1 MGGILKLFQFTS
13 KQLSIFYESLRR
25 SAAAVQIK
33 WDFYFRHTTHPTD
46 RQVVLKSTLNFL
58 MVLTRVWHPEEGTSL
73 NEIFPVALFEK
84 S

>member
-1 MGGILKLFQFTS
+1 MAKENDQRLKDE
-13 KQLSIFYESLRR
+13 KKRG
-25 SAAAVQIK
+25 AVIK
-33 WDFYFRHTTHPTD
+33 IGLDTTHPTD

-58 MVLTRVWHPEEGTSL
+58 MVLSRVWHPEEGTSL